1 MNISNLVKTI
11 LLALAAV
18 LLMGIAT
25 RAEHFWGN
33 DQLIVLGAAFMLIHA
48 AFNTD
53 MILAPFKYADQKIT
67 RYGFTRTFGIL
78 FIVLG
83 VIELTSVASTA
94 PAFH

>member
-1 MNISNLVKTI
+1 MNISKLVSWSLIALSLI
-11 LLALAAV
+11 LFS
-18 LLMGIAT
+18 GIAM
-25 RAEHFWGN
+25 RAEHLLGN

-53 MILAPFKYADQKIT
+53 MILSPLKYADQKQT

-83 VIELTSVASTA
+83 VIEMTSVATTT
-94 PAFH
+94 PVFN